1 VDLTT
6 MTVSA
11 PPNWYRFRQLGG
23 ITRHEIKHASADGQ
37 PCTYRRHI
45 DHTAAVM
52 KALNVGKARA
62 HDLLNIVYDVCVD
75 RLVNARHS
83 IKEVQREWLRHFPI
97 TQDAE
102 GTENHLLNVVYKDLF
117 GVELGETEYERE
129 LRTTYADKYE
139 QLKNYLLSIGGGN
152 ENEDETKQNVVN
164 AAVLVDQLVKKKEKE
179 KEKEKEKG
187 GGSEEG
193 KGEGGNED
201 ENKDEGKDR
210 GGGKDEKDKDKGKN
224 KDENKDEGKG
234 SGKDEDKDKDKDE
247 DKDKKEPAM
256 PQVTSSTQGI
266 EDEVFEIAL
275 DNGLEP
281 EQVADLLECSP
292 QQMEEMYEDY
302 ARRALWQAVAAYRGK
317 GSTYAIQEPYT
328 RKWKPWDRAIDPDS
342 IARHPHEPERWMAVE
357 LQPTIQTEQYGGD
370 AGAESVVVAVDN
382 SGSME
387 LHFAE
392 RSRLAWAKDAALGLI
407 AFAKESGIPVECF
420 SFSDTTRRLS
430 RRSRDYL
437 VHAKQVLALRPEGGT
452 HPETLVQH
460 LQRCDEGTLVAVITD
475 GCFPEEYLRAVTGH
489 VKRSKVICAVVDTES
504 GVNDVT
510 EPNLEIYAVRPSAAG
525 VTLVERAKRSTI

>member
-1 VDLTT
+1 MV
-6 MTVSA
+6 VSA
-11 PPNWYRFRQLGG
+11 PPSWSKFRQLGG

-37 PCTYRRHI
+37 PCTYRRHL
-45 DHTAAVM
+45 DHTAGVM
-52 KALNVGKARA
+52 ETLKLSRARA
-62 HDLLNIVYDVCVD
+62 QDLLNFVYDACAD

-102 GTENHLLNVVYKDLF
+102 GSAYHLLNIVYKDLF
-117 GVELGETEYERE
+117 GVELKETEYERE
-129 LRTTYADKYE
+129 LRAVNAKDYDA
-139 QLKNYLLSIGGGN
+139 LKQYLTAIRGDD
-152 ENEDETKQNVVN
+152 EEDTTKQNVIY
-164 AAVLVDQLVKKKEKE
+164 AVALVDRLVKMR
-179 KEKEKEKG
+179 G
-187 GGSEEG
+187 G
-193 KGEGGNED
+193 
-201 ENKDEGKDR
+201 
-210 GGGKDEKDKDKGKN
+210 GGGKDKDKDKDKGKG
-224 KDENKDEGKG
+224 EKG
-234 SGKDEDKDKDKDE
+234 PQ
-247 DKDKKEPAM
+247 EPAI

-292 QQMEEMYEDY
+292 QQMEEKYEDY
-302 ARRALWQAVAAYRGK
+302 ARKALWHAVAAYRGK
-317 GSTYAIQEPYT
+317 GDTYSIQEPYS

-342 IARHPHEPERWMAVE
+342 IARHPHEPEKWMAVE
-357 LQPTIQTEQYGGD
+357 LRPTIQTEQYGGD
-370 AGAESVVVAVDN
+370 AGAESIALAVDN

-407 AFAKESGIPVECF
+407 AFAKERGIPVEAF
-420 SFSDTTRRLS
+420 SFSDTTKRLS
-430 RRSRDYL
+430 NRSRGYL
-437 VHAKQVLALRPEGGT
+437 THTKQILVLRPENGT
-452 HPETLVQH
+452 HPESLIEH

-475 GCFPEEYLRAVTGH
+475 GCFSTEQLRAVTGH

-504 GVNDVT
+504 EVNSVT